1 MAKARRKPKTQS
13 PIRTNA
19 IEEKPWYKKTW
30 PWITGITVIIS
41 WVLLNG
47 ITALSNAEKLP
58 SAASSFYGKFVTW
71 YKTDQQWTGKWTNEG
86 NVDARDQP
94 EIYVNLDLLVQN
106 HTVQGTISSGPQQ
119 NSTPFE
125 FVLLEGS
132 VINSSLDVLAFDY
145 FQGIPKQIATFKIT
159 RVNSEGLKVVTT
171 WQALPWFPK
180 ETVLW
185 REGDTELLAVQQKK
199 SDS

>member
-1 MAKARRKPKTQS
+1 LAKARRKPKTQS
-13 PIRTNA
+13 PIRLTSVV
-19 IEEKPWYKKTW
+19 EEKPWYKKTW
-30 PWITGITVIIS
+30 PWITGIAVIIS

-58 SAASSFYGKFVTW
+58 SAVSGSYGKFVNW

-86 NVDARDQP
+86 NVDVSDQP
-94 EIYVNLDLLVQN
+94 EMYVNLDLLVQN
-106 HTVQGTISSGPQQ
+106 HTVQGTISSGQQQ
-119 NSTPFE
+119 NNTPFK

-145 FQGIPKQIATFKIT
+145 FQGRPKRIATFKIT
-159 RVNSEGLKVVTT
+159 RVDSEKLKIVTT

-199 SDS
+199 